1 MANIVKLTLEAW
13 RVNAGLTQKEA
24 SKLLKVSNTTL
35 CNWET
40 GKSHPSSRKIDLICK
55 VYGCHYDNINFFT
68 QQFALRESDERRNK

>member
-1 MANIVKLTLEAW
+1 MANVVKLTLEAW

-55 VYGCHYDNINFFT
+55 VYGCHYDNIKFLPNNS
-68 QQFALRESDERRNK
+68 L